1 MCYNLSE
8 RIIQIGGAMMEI
20 SITLTDEQ
28 VSDYIQRI
36 EYVPLL
42 TEEEQM
48 IFDAIV
54 EKFQQ
59 LQKERKNE
67 ENV

>member
-1 MCYNLSE
+1 
-8 RIIQIGGAMMEI
+8 MMEI

-36 EYVPLL
+36 EYVPFL

-67 ENV
+67 KNV

>member
-1 MCYNLSE
+1 
-8 RIIQIGGAMMEI
+8 MMEI

>member
-1 MCYNLSE
+1 
-8 RIIQIGGAMMEI
+8 MEI

-36 EYVPLL
+36 EYVPYL

-59 LQKERKNE
+59 LQKERKTLSRNFNNYKRSE
-67 ENV
+67 K